1 MPQVAPL
8 IGNIALNLAIGAG
21 ASLLA
26 NLFRPQ
32 RQAVSTQGVDT
43 TRGLSFEVEVGES
56 TAVRAILGLGRATG
70 RLAYV
75 NEFGTDN
82 EYVQMVIDIGHGWH
96 DGLEHFLVDEQPV
109 ALAGS
114 NADPFGHSVVPY
126 TVSGTPYLWVKYYTG
141 APGQAADAK
150 LVEHANPA
158 GRWTAAHTFTGVA
171 YLIITCRYNADLFGS
186 AIPRFGSVWRG
197 LRLFDWRVP
206 GAVWGVQST
215 YVFTKNSA
223 VIRYNFRRGIYV
235 NGVRVL
241 GQGFASFACDLAGYT
256 AAANR
261 CDELYYDP
269 VSDSSFP
276 IFEFGRQVSD
286 DEEKLSVLRELDA
299 SYCGSSFKRGGADVP
314 LPAQQ
319 LVSVMTLADIDRLGG
334 EPIRVDRKG
343 VVSQKKTM
351 WHGQFVSQ
359 SSGWAEAPFTP
370 RIAEDLES
378 VLGGRRS
385 VAMNQPYESSQERA
399 QLRAEIALRRQFYP
413 ATRKETFSPR
423 ALVLEPGD
431 PVIRDCEWGPTL
443 MVVEASERHMKD
455 GAVVGVTLTLSQWD
469 NAIVPASG
477 DSFVTLPPAVGPGN
491 ADPNRTIAVSG
502 FGMIAYQQSG
512 GGAVHPHGKASWT
525 QITDP
530 SVDQV
535 MIRVWPSAG
544 TEANDKQDFFAS
556 ARLQSN
562 RVCGPLQPGT
572 AYKAK
577 AIPLRAD
584 GRTCVWTNET
594 EFTTGPQEMPLADGS
609 VTPEKLG
616 QELQNE
622 RGMLVGAGT
631 GTLADRLVELEERIA
646 QAETAAVSTQA
657 TAQERYDLLKAQNGR
672 ALAAIVVSRR
682 LITELNAAFAQFQV
696 EVAAQLDQVMAGGL
710 LRIESQVD
718 PETATATI
726 MFKVRAQAGDTF
738 GEAVLQLGA
747 EADLLGG
754 TADSWIGAMADRFYF
769 LATNGDIVTQPFAV
783 QADFVKI
790 TELRFE
796 NLKSIDGE
804 TIVIR
809 GTAGDAFAS
818 FGVD

>member
-1 MPQVAPL
+1 MAFVAPI

-21 ASLLA
+21 ASLLS
-26 NLFRPQ
+26 NLIRPQ
-32 RQAVSTQGVDT
+32 RQQTSGVQTQ
-43 TRGLSFEVEVGES
+43 RGLSFELEVGES
-56 TAVRAILGLGRATG
+56 AAVRGIFGLGRASG

-109 ALAGS
+109 ELAGS
-114 NADPFGHSVVPY
+114 NADPFGQSVASY

-141 APGQAADAK
+141 APGQVADPQ
-150 LVEHANPA
+150 LVANANPA
-158 GRWTAAHTFTGVA
+158 GRWTANHTFTGVA

-186 AIPRFGSVWRG
+186 TVPRFGSVWRG
-197 LRLFDWRVP
+197 LTLFDWRVP
-206 GAVWGVQST
+206 GAVWGDQST
-215 YVFTKNSA
+215 YVFTRNPA

-241 GQGFASFACDLAGYT
+241 GQGFPSFSCDLAGYT

-276 IFEFGRQVSD
+276 IFEYGRQVSD

-299 SYCGSSFKRGGADVP
+299 AYCGSSFKRGGADVP

-319 LVSVMTLADIDRLGG
+319 LVSVMTLKDIDRLGG
-334 EPIRVDRKG
+334 EPIHVDRKG

-351 WHGQFVSQ
+351 WHGQFVSHA
-359 SSGWAEAPFTP
+359 SGWAEAPFAP
-370 RIAEDLES
+370 RVAEDLES
-378 VLGGRRS
+378 ILGGRRS
-385 VAMNQPYESSQERA
+385 VAMNQPFESRQERA

-431 PVIRDCEWGPTL
+431 PVVRDCEWGPTL
-443 MVVEASERHMKD
+443 MVVEACERHMKD
-455 GAVVGVTLTLSQWD
+455 GAVVGVTLTLSQWN

-502 FGMIAYQQSG
+502 FGVAAYQRSG
-512 GGAVHPHGKASWT
+512 GGAVHPHGKATWT

-530 SVDQV
+530 NVDQV

-562 RVCGPLQPGT
+562 LVFGPQQPNT
-572 AYKAK
+572 DFVAK
-577 AIPLRAD
+577 AIPVRQD
-584 GRTCVWTNET
+584 GRACVWTNEAT
-594 EFTTGPQEMPLADGS
+594 FTTGPQEVPVGPVGSDDLTDELNDARAWATRTIEQMQADRSRAIAQMADALAGRAVDLQTYRQEIAAQFQDTVAAYTLE
-609 VTPEKLG
+609 VTAVASD
-616 QELQNE
+616 
-622 RGMLVGAGT
+622 VGALVVRAEQLEATVEDPET
-631 GTLADRLVELEERIA
+631 GLAA
-646 QAETAAVSTQA
+646 TAAALSTLTASVNAEFEA
-657 TAQERYDLLKAQNGR
+657 TAEAITAVEASIGNVLAGGYIAIQ
-672 ALAAIVVSRR
+672 ALAAPAGWDV
-682 LITELNAAFAQFQV
+682 NAAFAIK
-696 EVAAQLDQVMAGGL
+696 G
-710 LRIESQVD
+710 
-718 PETATATI
+718 TI
-726 MFKVRAQAGDTF
+726 
-738 GEAVLQLGA
+738 GA
-747 EADLLGG
+747 EFQQVGLYMQAKSDG
-754 TADSWIGAMADRFYF
+754 TNRMILDAENVVFTGKARSVSGNSFIDFTNGAMRM
-769 LATNGDIVTQPFAV
+769 G
-783 QADFVKI
+783 
-790 TELRFE
+790 
-796 NLKSIDGE
+796 G
-804 TIVIR
+804 
-809 GTAGDAFAS
+809 
-818 FGVD
+818 